1 MEVSIDGKNLDGT
14 VWVICT
20 LVVHLCHNCK
30 RNMVW
35 LKVIIFFRYLQ
46 VRHFVRT
53 HLGHPLQASQVSQR
67 LHNGEECNFS
77 YVHTLHTMPQTGRF
91 LDSSV
96 FIFLKCLQDY
106 IKARSRSGSTGNLQ
120 NRQHQLLSYGLL
132 CGKKNLFSSNGKRWR
147 HHLLKHG

>member
-1 MEVSIDGKNLDGT
+1 MGDLYVSGSFVSFQQLQEKYGLAKSD
-14 VWVICT
+14 
-20 LVVHLCHNCK
+20 
-30 RNMVW
+30 
-35 LKVIIFFRYLQ
+35 FFRYLQ

-132 CGKKNLFSSNGKRWR
+132 CGKKTCSPPMEKDGDTTF
-147 HHLLKHG
+147 